1 MSTPFMT
8 LESFHYLA
16 LALCLVCLLMQLSVK
31 HKQAAHI
38 LFAVFCG
45 SLAMIAA
52 KKITGQSVGA
62 YQYLIGM
69 GACATCNCYWLL
81 ARSMF
86 RKEQAISLVHIT
98 LALVIALLVVIKQ
111 GYLFAN
117 AKWVTVS
124 NTFTLLSG
132 VLSELTTLLSSCV
145 LVLSFWEGCRGYND
159 GNKTEKAQRLL
170 FLLTFGLAV
179 GVSKSMQSYYAS
191 SPELKDWTVTI
202 ITLIV
207 LLSTQIQLLWRFGLS
222 GRPEHASVP
231 DNGVTQAVT
240 EPANTGTEDKTLCE
254 ALNRLI
260 NEERVYLQPNL
271 KVADLARA
279 LDVPEYRVSR
289 ALKPQLQQHNF
300 NQYINRLRV
309 GHAQKLLRDPNNQH
323 WPVLVIGLE
332 SGFASVGPFT
342 RAFKSI
348 TGTTPNQYRK
358 FVKCRKEGEVYQSL

>member
-1 MSTPFMT
+1 MT
-8 LESFHYLA
+8 LVSFHYLA
-16 LALCLVCLLMQLSVK
+16 LAICLACLLMQLRVK
-31 HKQAAHI
+31 QKQTAHI

-52 KKITGQSVGA
+52 RKITGHSVGA

-86 RKEQAISLVHIT
+86 RKHQPIALVHIA
-98 LALVIALLVVIKQ
+98 LAIVIALLVVIKQ

-117 AKWVTVS
+117 AQWLSVDNSFTVL
-124 NTFTLLSG
+124 TG

-145 LVLSFWEGCRGYND
+145 LVLTFWEGCRGFND
-159 GNKTEKAQRLL
+159 CTRTEKAQRVL
-170 FLLTFGLAV
+170 FLATFGLAV
-179 GVSKSMQSYYAS
+179 GISKSMQPYVTQ
-191 SPELKDWTVTI
+191 SPELKDWTVSI
-202 ITLIV
+202 ITLFV
-207 LLSTQIQLLWRFGLS
+207 LVSTQAQLLWHFGLS
-222 GRPEHASVP
+222 GKRGKSGSAPESRAIS
-231 DNGVTQAVT
+231 NT
-240 EPANTGTEDKTLCE
+240 EPVNCNSDGDQLLDTLS
-254 ALNRLI
+254 RLI
-260 NEERVYLQPNL
+260 HEEQYYLQPNL

-289 ALKPQLQQHNF
+289 ALKPQLKEANF
-300 NQYINRLRV
+300 NQFINRLRIE
-309 GHAQKLLRDPNNQH
+309 HAQKLLRDPENQH

-342 RAFKSI
+342 RAFKSV

-358 FVKCRKEGEVYQSL
+358 QMQENEHAAVIQ

>member
-1 MSTPFMT
+1 MT
-8 LESFHYLA
+8 LQSFHYLA
-16 LALCLVCLLMQLSVK
+16 LATCLVCLLMQLSVK
-31 HKQAAHI
+31 HKQTAHI

-52 KKITGQSVGA
+52 KKITGHSVGA

-86 RKEQAISLVHIT
+86 RKDQAIGLVHIA
-98 LALVIALLVVIKQ
+98 LAIVIALLVVIKQ

-117 AKWVTVS
+117 AHWVSLSDPYTV
-124 NTFTLLSG
+124 LSG

-145 LVLSFWEGCRGYND
+145 LVLSFWEGCRGYNESS
-159 GNKTEKAQRLL
+159 KTEKAQRLL

-179 GVSKSMQSYYAS
+179 GVSKSLQSYYAS
-191 SPELKDWTVTI
+191 SPELKDWTVAI
-202 ITLIV
+202 ITLVV
-207 LLSTQIQLLWRFGLS
+207 LMSTQIQLLWRFGLS
-222 GRPEHASVP
+222 GRVEDARGPAEAITQT
-231 DNGVTQAVT
+231 VTQAVGS
-240 EPANTGTEDKTLCE
+240 GTEDTTLCE

-260 NEERVYLQPNL
+260 NEDKAFLRPNL

-289 ALKPQLQQHNF
+289 ALKPQLRQYNF

-309 GHAQKLLRDPNNQH
+309 KHAQKLLRDPNNQH
-323 WPVLVIGLE
+323 WPVLVVGLE

-342 RAFKSI
+342 RAFKSV

-358 FVKCRKEGEVYQSL
+358 LAQCKESGVIYQSL